1 MASHITQDNRLTE
14 QRIQIRIPKHYHQEP
29 VISQLISNHSLTVSI
44 TAAILG
50 ADGNGDGWFDLI
62 LQGTATHIESAL
74 AYLNDLNLEIWNGT
88 EIEGW

>member
-1 MASHITQDNRLTE
+1 MNPHTTSDTRLTE
-14 QRIQIRIPKHYHQEP
+14 QRIKIRIPKHYHQEP
-29 VISQLISNHSLTVSI
+29 VISRLISDYSLTVSI

-62 LQGTATHIESAL
+62 LQGTHAHIESAL
-74 AYLNDLNLEIWNGT
+74 AYLNDLNLEIWDGV